1 MQLSKRLLAIASEV
15 PENVSVADVGC
26 DHAYT
31 SIYLAEHKKLKH
43 IIAMD
48 VRTGPLK
55 KAKENI
61 KASGLEAIIETRLSD
76 GLQGVVPGEINAVVV
91 SGMGGALIQKI
102 LTEGK
107 SVVESVDY
115 LVLQPQTEKAELRRY
130 LHSIGMKIEKEVMLI
145 EDGKYYNIITAV
157 RGKDLIYSEEEYE
170 FGHYLLSSKDAV
182 LYEFLQIE
190 LEKVQKILLNLEHFR
205 EKNET
210 RIYQLEVKRRLIM
223 DGLDYFSR

>member
-1 MQLSKRLLAIASEV
+1 MQLSDRLLAIASEV

-76 GLQGVVPGEINAVVV
+76 GLQGVVPGEINAVVI

-107 SVVESVDY
+107 AVVESVDY

-145 EDGKYYNIITAV
+145 EDGKYYNIITAI

-170 FGHYLLSSKDAV
+170 FGHYLLNSKDTV

-190 LEKVQKILLNLEHFR
+190 LAKVQKILLNLEHFR

-210 RIYQLEVKRRLIM
+210 RIYELEVKRRLIM